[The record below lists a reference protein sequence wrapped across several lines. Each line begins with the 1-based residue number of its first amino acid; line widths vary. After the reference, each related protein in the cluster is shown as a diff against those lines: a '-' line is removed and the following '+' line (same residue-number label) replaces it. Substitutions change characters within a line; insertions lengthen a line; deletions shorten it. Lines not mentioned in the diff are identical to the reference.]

1 MAGKLN
7 NNAKAKTRLPVILLV
22 LLLIPLSA
30 GQVRGEPPPFR
41 NTIGMT
47 FVWIPPGDFMMGSA
61 GQEAGRRGDE
71 PRHQVTITS
80 PFFIQIREVTQ
91 GQWERIMG
99 RNPSHFRFCGR
110 ECPVE
115 QVSWH
120 DAQEFIRRLNEK
132 EGINLYRLPTE
143 AEWEYAARG
152 ASSIDPGAGFLY
164 LAAGDACRLE
174 EAAWFNGN
182 SCRVMVVGG
191 DNWTDAGSV
200 NECGPQPGGRKKPNS
215 WGLYDMLG
223 NVWEWVQDWRG
234 SYPTGPVVNPVG
246 PPMGDI
252 RVYRGGSW
260 LSSPGYCLPAVRG
273 GATPGSRDL
282 AVGFRL
288 VRTVAEEI
296 P

>member
-1 MAGKLN
+1 
-7 NNAKAKTRLPVILLV
+7 
-22 LLLIPLSA
+22 
-30 GQVRGEPPPFR
+30 
-41 NTIGMT
+41 
-47 FVWIPPGDFMMGSA
+47 MGSPLEEKE
-61 GQEAGRRGDE
+61 GDRRE
-71 PRHQVTITS
+71 TYHRTTITV
-80 PFFIQIREVTQ
+80 PFYLQITEVTQ
-91 GQWERIMG
+91 EQWEAIMG
-99 RNPSHFRFCGR
+99 YNPSFFKMCGDK
-110 ECPVE
+110 CPVE
-115 QVSWH
+115 QVSWNEV
-120 DAQEFIRRLNEK
+120 QEFARRLNQMENTDK
-132 EGINLYRLPTE
+132 YRLPTE

-200 NECGPQPGGRKKPNS
+200 NECGPQPGGGKKPNS

-260 LSSPGYCLPAVRG
+260 LSSPGYCLPAVRS